1 MAKPLCA
8 LALGA
13 TALLLCGCQTAFNL
27 VGVTVPLSASESRNY
42 NGSYQGSIRQAATN
56 GPACPRETGENV
68 ILIGDNTLWY
78 AYSPAVFFTPLV
90 NYDGTIAARS
100 GDTVLSG
107 RIVGNHLGMLIRSP
121 ACQTRISMDYILNHG
136 G

>member
-13 TALLLCGCQTAFNL
+13 TALLLCGCETAFNL
-27 VGVTVPLSASESRNY
+27 VGVTVPLSASESHNY
-42 NGSYQGSIRQAATN
+42 NGSYQGSIRQAAAN
-56 GPACPRETGENV
+56 GPACPKETGEKV
-68 ILIGDNTLWY
+68 IQIGDNTLWY

-90 NYDGTIAARS
+90 SYDGTVNASS
-100 GDTVLSG
+100 GDTVLAG
-107 RIVGNHLGMLIRSP
+107 KIIGNHLAMVIKSP
-121 ACQTRISMDYILNHG
+121 ACQTRISMNYIYNHG